1 MKDNKKGI
9 AGGPQKKENG
19 RLLKTR
25 YVALRISKRNISTQ
39 RLKLAALK
47 PARISQALLTHFLGN
62 VIPKKG

>member
-39 RLKLAALK
+39 RLKLAAL
-47 PARISQALLTHFLGN
+47 RQSG
-62 VIPKKG
+62 